1 MYDYCALVPVIEG
14 AGGRISDWTGA
25 KLTLDNHENS
35 KGRVLCSANSLLHCQ
50 ALEILNTPI
59 ISSDDVLLPPDDELL
74 SALNNGDVNVS
85 GSNNAPFL
93 LCGVVLGE
101 MLSHA
106 TTALS
111 P

>member
-50 ALEILNTPI
+50 ALEILNTPM

-85 GSNNAPFL
+85 GSNNAPLL

-106 TTALS
+106 TMSLS